1 MIVDAHHHLWR
12 IGKNGH
18 EWPTPDLEAIHR
30 DFEAADLA
38 RVLAGTGVEATVL
51 VQSQPSDRD
60 TGWLLDVAAE
70 HGLIKGVVGWT
81 DLAAPDAAA
90 RIRTLAQKPK
100 LKGLR
105 PMLQGLPED
114 DWILKAEVRPA
125 LAAMIDHGLSL
136 DALVFT
142 RHLPA
147 IVALASAR
155 PDLDIV
161 IDHGAKPPLATS
173 ADMPQKMETWRGL
186 MSRAAGLPN
195 IACKLSGLFTELAPG
210 QDPAAA
216 TPVADHLLAIFGPG
230 RLMWGSDWPVVELEG
245 GYAPWLDWTQR
256 WLDKGK
262 SHAREAIL
270 SRTACAFYRLN

>member
-12 IGKNGH
+12 IGQNGH

-51 VQSQPSDRD
+51 VQSQPSDLD
-60 TGWLLDVAAE
+60 TGWMLDVAAE
-70 HGLIKGVVGWT
+70 NDLIKGVVGWT
-81 DLAAPDAAA
+81 DLAAPNAPA
-90 RIRTLAQKPK
+90 RIRALARHAR

-105 PMLQGLPED
+105 PMLQGLPQD
-114 DWILKAEVRPA
+114 DWILRAEVRPA
-125 LAAMIDHGLSL
+125 LMAMTDQSLSL

-147 IVALASAR
+147 IVALARALPSLA
-155 PDLDIV
+155 IV
-161 IDHGAKPPLATS
+161 IDHGAKPPFARPQ
-173 ADMPQKMETWRGL
+173 DMKLWRDL
-186 MSRAAGLPN
+186 MSRAADLPN

-210 QDPAAA
+210 QDPTDA
-216 TPVADHLLAIFGPG
+216 TPVADHLLAAFGPD
-230 RLMWGSDWPVVELEG
+230 RLMWGSDWPVVDLQG
-245 GYAPWLDWTQR
+245 GYAPWLDWTRR
-256 WLDKGK
+256 WIDNGK